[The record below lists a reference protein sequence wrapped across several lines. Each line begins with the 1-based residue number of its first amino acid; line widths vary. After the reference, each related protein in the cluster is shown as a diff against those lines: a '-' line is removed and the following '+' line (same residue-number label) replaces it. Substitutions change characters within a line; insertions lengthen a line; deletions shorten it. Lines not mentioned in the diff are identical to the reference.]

1 MGSMNSLKMSQ
12 ILSLDSN
19 LQLLMAKNRN
29 RQNKLVVASI
39 QKNNSIWKEYIQQ
52 LFGDSVNATGALDQK
67 LQPANNKNTAKIK
80 VCKIEI

>member
-1 MGSMNSLKMSQ
+1 MNSLKMTQ

-39 QKNNSIWKEYIQQ
+39 QKDNSI
-52 LFGDSVNATGALDQK
+52 
-67 LQPANNKNTAKIK
+67 
-80 VCKIEI
+80 

>member
-1 MGSMNSLKMSQ
+1 MSQ

-39 QKNNSIWKEYIQQ
+39 QKDNSILKEYILQS
-52 LFGDSVNATGALDQK
+52 FGDSVHATGALDQK
-67 LQPANNKNTAKIK
+67 LEPVKNKNPAKIQI
-80 VCKIEI
+80 CKIEI